1 MEYQII
7 CPHCKKMLSNDT
19 VIGCTGKEAG
29 LQSIFVFCEC
39 GERIPFMKIISQ
51 LRDQNSL
58 LQGSKIDNIN
68 SSWIESRL
76 ELP

>member
-1 MEYQII
+1 LENQII
-7 CPHCKKMLSNDT
+7 CPHCKKTIPNDS
-19 VIGCTGKEAG
+19 VIDCAVKEAG
-29 LQSIFVFCEC
+29 LVSTFVFCEC
-39 GERIPFMKIISQ
+39 GEKIPFMTIISQ

-58 LQGSKIDNIN
+58 LQGSKIDSIN